1 MGIHIKNKMSDI
13 VKLQAMVTA
22 MQEKFQWVQAWQEE
36 IQIRLEALESANMPT
51 DEELLARKRYNE
63 RLKHSGEHEGQA
75 EEED

>member
-1 MGIHIKNKMSDI
+1 MSDI
-13 VKLQAMVTA
+13 VKLQVMKLQAMVTA
-22 MQEKFQWVQAWQEE
+22 MQEKIQWVQEMQDM

-63 RLKHSGEHEGQA
+63 RLQHSGEHEGQA